1 MKAYIQKL
9 QDEKTPHERRQLALQ
24 VAGVVTALLFV
35 GWLGT
40 LGVRL
45 SELSTAASQ
54 QTAGGNA
61 AATLIAVQGEA
72 SSTSDLGY

>member
-1 MKAYIQKL
+1 MKAYIEKL
-9 QDEKTPHERRQLALQ
+9 QNEKTPHERRQLALQ

-45 SELSTAASQ
+45 SQLSTAPQNTS
-54 QTAGGNA
+54 GSSA

-72 SSTSDLGY
+72 SSTSDFGY